1 MANTIKPDKYIM
13 EKYSLIRYSLNKNPP
28 IIFREIT
35 NETPTKDFDEWWNK
49 IVISDGNVQ
58 GNTYFTRKDI
68 VLYLADKEGG
78 AHVDSNYDKEKDE
91 AYYNS
96 TRSYQLGKSGS
107 FFNNMKTGELIS
119 LNELVFLYSVIAISF
134 EMIATLFDA
143 IPEIREMQVIKGV
156 SYEPPATNIIEDFSM
171 ILAD

>member
-1 MANTIKPDKYIM
+1 MAEISKQKLNRKFIEQIKMMESSKVRFFTEGNYEAYRVATSLRVLLHDTRNSSSLLSQMGIKKQMRFYDVANTIKLDRYIM

-35 NETPTKDFDEWWNK
+35 NETPTECFDEWCNK
-49 IVISDGNVQ
+49 IVISDGNIQ

-78 AHVDSNYDKEKDE
+78 TNVDSNYDKEKDE

-96 TRSYQLGKSGS
+96 TRS
-107 FFNNMKTGELIS
+107 
-119 LNELVFLYSVIAISF
+119 
-134 EMIATLFDA
+134 
-143 IPEIREMQVIKGV
+143 
-156 SYEPPATNIIEDFSM
+156 
-171 ILAD
+171 